1 MTKLAI
7 ISKLKQLKSVL
18 IFSHNRPD
26 GDTIGSAIALYL
38 AFKKLGVT
46 ASLCCES
53 QIPQKYDYLPEVKLY
68 EKSAKYA
75 EKVDDFDAVVAV
87 DCASEVMFSDAY
99 RVYSKGKVKFN
110 IDHHISNSRYA
121 DYNYVEETSAT
132 TEIMLSII
140 KGMGVEID
148 ANIADCLLLGIVTD
162 TGNFAHSNVSN
173 VTLENA
179 SVLLKA
185 GGNLNKT
192 VREMFK
198 NQSRER
204 AELYAKTI
212 SKIRYELDGKLAF
225 IVISRKDI
233 VNAGGDDSITE
244 GFIDFPLS
252 IKGVEVAISLLET
265 GDKRYK
271 ISFRSKGV
279 VNVNEIA
286 SIYGGGGHI
295 LASGAVMNGYL
306 EDIIDK
312 LTFNVKQRI

>member
-75 EKVDDFDAVVAV
+75 EKVGGFDAVISV

-99 RVYSKGKVKFN
+99 KVYNKGKIKFN

-162 TGNFAHSNVSN
+162 TGNFAHNNVTN

-192 VREMFK
+192 VGEMFK

>member
-75 EKVDDFDAVVAV
+75 EKVGGFDAVISV

-99 RVYSKGKVKFN
+99 KVYNKGKIKFN

-162 TGNFAHSNVSN
+162 TGNFAHNNVTN

>member
-75 EKVDDFDAVVAV
+75 EKVGGFDAVISV

-99 RVYSKGKVKFN
+99 KVYNKGKIKFN

-233 VNAGGDDSITE
+233 VNAGGDDSVTE

>member
-75 EKVDDFDAVVAV
+75 EKVGGFDAVISV

-99 RVYSKGKVKFN
+99 KVYNKGKIKFN

-162 TGNFAHSNVSN
+162 TGNFAHNNVTN

-233 VNAGGDDSITE
+233 VNAGGDDSVTE

>member
-75 EKVDDFDAVVAV
+75 EKVGGFDAVISV

-99 RVYSKGKVKFN
+99 KVYNKGKIKFN

-121 DYNYVEETSAT
+121 DYNYVEEASAT

-162 TGNFAHSNVSN
+162 TGNFAHNNVTN

-233 VNAGGDDSITE
+233 VNAGGDDSVTE
-244 GFIDFPLS
+244 GFIDIPLS
-252 IKGVEVAISLLET
+252 I
-265 GDKRYK
+265 
-271 ISFRSKGV
+271 
-279 VNVNEIA
+279 
-286 SIYGGGGHI
+286 
-295 LASGAVMNGYL
+295 
-306 EDIIDK
+306 
-312 LTFNVKQRI
+312 